1 MYHAYYLDYRDY
13 ERNTFGADELVIRPI
28 PLAVETIE
36 PPPASTPAF
45 YIDVSR
51 ESLGVRRQRDRDSP
65 QIASAHY
72 STKSHEIELKVGED
86 RVKLTRSR
94 HAQTD
99 TGSQSHSTHKWKS
112 HSKWNYSVT
121 LPDGMKLKWELVGQE
136 RHRESIEKDRTQ
148 VAKTQ
153 PRLRCVQEGS
163 GAKVLGEMMKSND
176 VVRLMTG
183 DDDIHGEGGTLGLY
197 VLLGFVSLYERARAR
212 DRSTRKFRPFRR
224 RRQHPSLAGKT
235 NKQAKGDDG
244 VTTDKP
250 EEVRYQGSFYH
261 LHLCLSRG

>member
-1 MYHAYYLDYRDY
+1 MYRAYYLDYRDY

-45 YIDVSR
+45 HVDVSR
-51 ESLGVRRQRDRDSP
+51 ESLGVRRQRDRDSL

-72 STKSHEIELKVGED
+72 STKGHGIELKVGEESI
-86 RVKLTRSR
+86 KLTRSQ

-99 TGSQSHSTHKWKS
+99 AGNQSHSTHKWKS
-112 HSKWNYSVT
+112 HSKWNYSAT
-121 LPDGMKLKWELVGQE
+121 LPDGLKLKWELVGQE
-136 RHRESIEKDRTQ
+136 HHRESIEKNRTQ
-148 VAKTQ
+148 AAKTQ

-183 DDDIHGEGGTLGLY
+183 DDDIHGERATLGLC
-197 VLLGFVSLYERARAR
+197 VLLGFVSLYERARAS
-212 DRSTRKFRPFRR
+212 DRGMRKFHLFRR
-224 RRQHPSLAGKT
+224 RRQHPSLTGKT
-235 NKQAKGDDG
+235 KKQAKRDDG
-244 VTTDKP
+244 ITTDKP
-250 EEVRYQGSFYH
+250 EEVRQPRFLLFP
-261 LHLCLSRG
+261 LHLGRS